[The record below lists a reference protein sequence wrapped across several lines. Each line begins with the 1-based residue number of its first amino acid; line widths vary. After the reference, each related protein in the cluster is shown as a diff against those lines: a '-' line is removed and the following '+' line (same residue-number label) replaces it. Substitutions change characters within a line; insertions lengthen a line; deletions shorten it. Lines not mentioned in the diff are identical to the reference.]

1 MRAKSLL
8 ITVSVSVLAGMVVGI
23 LYAPTK
29 GSETRDKI
37 RRIKQKLGIG
47 ADDEVED
54 YDRDTLH
61 ELRISLQD
69 QLRILDAALEKEAG

>member
-8 ITVSVSVLAGMVVGI
+8 ITVSVSVLAGVVVGM

-29 GSETRDKI
+29 GSETREKI

-61 ELRISLQD
+61 ELRISLQE